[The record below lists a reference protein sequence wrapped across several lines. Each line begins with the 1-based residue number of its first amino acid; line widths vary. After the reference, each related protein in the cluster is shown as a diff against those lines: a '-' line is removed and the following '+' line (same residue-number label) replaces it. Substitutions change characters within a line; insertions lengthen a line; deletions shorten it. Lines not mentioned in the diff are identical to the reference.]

1 MIRRGACLA
10 LLLTVVCALAA
21 PAGAAEAKRS
31 WRAEK
36 CFRYGRD
43 WNEALRRFSRAG
55 LSPQFIDGVAAFI
68 GSDCASLDKIC
79 PRTAKDRE
87 FVDILA
93 IRVVN
98 EGMST
103 TFLPFGCPH
112 SP

>member
-1 MIRRGACLA
+1 MTRRRACLA
-10 LLLTVVCALAA
+10 LLLTVVCALAV
-21 PAGAAEAKRS
+21 PAGAAEAQRS

-43 WNEALRRFSRAG
+43 WNEALRRFGRAG
-55 LSPQFIDGVAAFI
+55 LSPPFVGGVVAFI

-79 PRTAKDRE
+79 PLTAKDRE

-98 EGMST
+98 GGMST